1 MAEKSLPYTR
11 NESLLR
17 TLSLIHEL
25 GREFTL
31 PQLIAKGQS
40 HHRHHSTRA

>member
-11 NESLLR
+11 NGLFLQ
-17 TLSLIHEL
+17 TLGLIYEL
-25 GREFTL
+25 GKELTL

-40 HHRHHSTRA
+40 HHRHRQG

>member
-1 MAEKSLPYTR
+1 MAEKSLPYAR
-11 NESLLR
+11 NGLFLQ
-17 TLSLIHEL
+17 TLGLIHEL

-40 HHRHHSTRA
+40 HHRHRSGRV